1 MIPEAVDRELSREPF
16 VPLRLHLS
24 DGSQHDVTTPGLAF
38 IAHGALF
45 LARTDRPHTR
55 IMDDCLLIS
64 LRHIVRIELIEPA
77 AA

>member
-24 DGSQHDVTTPGLAF
+24 DGSHHDVINPGLAF
-38 IAHGALF
+38 IAHGALY
-45 LARTDRPHTR
+45 LTRTDRPHTR

-64 LRHIVRIELIEPA
+64 LRHILRIELIEPA